1 MERKI
6 GEIFKIGEQ
15 KFQCV
20 ERLNFDCVRCGFIG
34 TKCWNY
40 FDKLGA
46 CDEFRRTDGK
56 NVIFRLINVRIKR

>member
-6 GEIFKIGEQ
+6 GEIFEIGNEI
-15 KFQCV
+15 FQCI
-20 ERLNFDCVRCGFIG
+20 ERLNFDCITCCFRD
-34 TKCWNY
+34 TKCWKN

-56 NVIFRLINVRIKR
+56 NVIFKRL